1 MNFTSVFH
9 LSVKNSLVLNACDRK
24 IVLVAVEIRYSMKK
38 IQNDSVV
45 GDQFGILARLS
56 GTGFRPK
63 WLKPGPEMEDI
74 RGLGVNKS

>member
-1 MNFTSVFH
+1 M
-9 LSVKNSLVLNACDRK
+9 KNSLVLNACDRK

-45 GDQFGILARLS
+45 DDQFGILARLS